1 MAEGEQS
8 MRLVELLRRIR
19 RDNGERSYRDIA
31 ERMNLA
37 HTRVGALLRGESLP
51 VDAKQLVALV
61 QALGGR
67 DDEIAE
73 ARKLY
78 AEARKEHIS
87 RTAAQR
93 QLMGWRQRSGW
104 LEQVRGIAPAEG
116 LADREAEL
124 AELAAFCAGDEPYA
138 WWRGEPW
145 AGKSA
150 LLSTFVLN
158 PPERV
163 EVVGFFLASFASDAN
178 AFTDALLEQLAAL
191 LEEPVPAS
199 LGLAARD
206 ASRRRLLRA
215 AAERC
220 RAMGHRLVLVVDGL
234 DQDQGAQP
242 SSGLPS
248 IASLL
253 PSTPADG
260 VQVIVTS
267 RPDPNV
273 AMELSPGHPLHR
285 CRARLLAVSRHGER
299 REHLARRELNALL
312 AGDPHHREV
321 LGLLTASG
329 GGLSRAELEEL
340 SGLATF
346 EIDQLFDGAFGRTV
360 AHRVDTTALE
370 QRHIL
375 TFAHESLRE
384 EADGR
389 FGVHVLGNYR
399 ERLHA
404 WADIYR
410 REGWPDR
417 TPGYLARGYPQLL
430 AATSDTARLLA
441 LALDRARHDRL
452 SVTTGSAAAS
462 FTEIEAA
469 LRLVHGDGSRDLVTL
484 VRLVV
489 CRHELE
495 HRAPDVPPGLPA
507 AWAALGRVAK
517 AQSLA
522 QSITDP
528 AERARSLEE
537 VAAVAAGTAD
547 REGAEEE
554 PRSGAAPTPGR
565 WDPPR
570 CGEPVEAVVAEASQ
584 GGGLVLGLFVL
595 CDVLRHA
602 PATDLCNRLA
612 DEAVRIQTSQQTLS
626 RILQLTAR
634 AEESA
639 GDRTADAESV
649 LLDEA
654 EAEAAAV
661 TTADELVHALSVLL
675 DTCARVNDLD
685 RAERIA
691 SRLRTAA
698 EALRPCVRYAEGV
711 QALARRHSPGH
722 WSWEEARRAGR
733 AADKAAELGR
743 AATHNA
749 QALALAALA
758 LALADGSRFEAAHAW
773 ASVAVTA
780 TDLATPPARR
790 AAAFTT
796 LAWAFSVLGDHQ
808 RGVRAAECAETT
820 PRSVTMPDQL
830 AYAVVALARAL
841 ADAGDEERADRAA
854 GAAAGLATGLVASS
868 TVPETRIRPLV
879 ELARFLYDARRPE
892 QARRII
898 GDAEAAAERLTDPME
913 QAMVLIALVGVL
925 SSAGLHRDATRL
937 ADRCVDQAA
946 VLARGAQRVHFVQA
960 QMLDGLARAM
970 AIAGHPTRGASIA
983 GMISHFP
990 SRRNSLAQLAAGRAS
1005 PAVAGPGPSGLA
1017 HPGFAGVTEQ
1027 VRRQAEEALRL
1038 AMDGKHE
1045 QAADLV
1051 ADLLVDG
1058 SWTAALPALAI
1069 VDREALAA
1077 AADDLL
1083 DGLA

>member
-8 MRLVELLRRIR
+8 VRLVALLRRIR

-31 ERMNLA
+31 KRMNLA
-37 HTRVGALLRGESLP
+37 HTRVGALLRGEGLP
-51 VDAKQLVALV
+51 VDRKQLGALV
-61 QALGGR
+61 EALGGG

-73 ARKLY
+73 AQKLY
-78 AEARKEHIS
+78 AEAQKEHTT
-87 RTAAQR
+87 RTAVR
-93 QLMGWRQRSGW
+93 RRLKRWRQRSGW
-104 LEQVRGIAPAEG
+104 LEQVRAIAPAEG
-116 LADREAEL
+116 LGDREAEL
-124 AELAAFCAGDEPYA
+124 AELAAFCAGDELYS

-150 LLSTFVLN
+150 LLSTFALN

-206 ASRRRLLRA
+206 ASRRRMLRA

-220 RAMGHRLVLVVDGL
+220 RAMGHRLVLIVDGL

-273 AMELSPGHPLHR
+273 AIELPPGHPLHR
-285 CRARLLAVSRHGER
+285 CRARPLAVSRHGER

-312 AGDPHHREV
+312 AGDPLHREV
-321 LGLLTASG
+321 LGLITASG
-329 GGLSRAELEEL
+329 GGLSAAELEEL

-346 EIDQLFDGAFGRTV
+346 EIDQLLDGAFGRTV
-360 AHRVDTTALE
+360 ARRVDLTALE
-370 QRHIL
+370 QHHIL

-384 EADGR
+384 EAHGR
-389 FGVHVLGNYR
+389 FGGHIRGNYR

-452 SVTTGSAAAS
+452 SVATGSAAAS

-469 LRLVHGDGSRDLVTL
+469 LRLVHGDGSRDLVAL
-484 VRLVV
+484 VRLAV

-495 HRAPDVPPGLPA
+495 HRAPDVPAGLPA

-522 QSITDP
+522 RSVTDP
-528 AERARSLEE
+528 AERARALEE
-537 VAAVAAGTAD
+537 VAAVAPGTAD
-547 REGAEEE
+547 RDGPGEE
-554 PRSGAAPTPGR
+554 PGCGAAATPGR

-570 CGEPVEAVVAEASQ
+570 YVEPVEAVVAETSQ

-602 PATDLCNRLA
+602 PTEDLRKRLV
-612 DEAVRIQTSQQTLS
+612 DEALRIQSSQETLS
-626 RILQLTAR
+626 RLLQLTAR
-634 AEESA
+634 AADSA
-639 GDRTADAESV
+639 GAGTADVVSV

-654 EAEAAAV
+654 EAEAAAI
-661 TTADELVHALSVLL
+661 TTPDELVHALSVLL
-675 DTCARVNDLD
+675 DTCARAYDLD

-691 SRLRTAA
+691 GRLRTAA
-698 EALRPCVRYAEGV
+698 EALRPCGGYAEEV
-711 QALARRHSPGH
+711 QSLARHHLPGR
-722 WSWEEARRAGR
+722 EKALRAAR
-733 AADKAAELGR
+733 AADKAAELSR

-749 QALALAALA
+749 QALALAALT
-758 LALADGSRFEAAHAW
+758 LALADGGRFETAHTWAA
-773 ASVAVTA
+773 VAQTA
-780 TDLATPPARR
+780 TELVTPATRR

-808 RGVRAAECAETT
+808 RGVRAAESAETT
-820 PRSVTMPDQL
+820 PRSVTTPDQL
-830 AYAVVALARAL
+830 AYAVVALAQAL

-854 GAAAGLATGLVASS
+854 GAAARLATAVIPPS

-879 ELARFLYDARRPE
+879 ELARFLYDARRPK
-892 QARRII
+892 QARLII
-898 GDAEAAAERLTDPME
+898 GDAEAAAERLTDPLE
-913 QAMVLIALVGVL
+913 QAMVFIALVGVL
-925 SSAGLHRDATRL
+925 TSAGLHRDAARL

-946 VLARGAQRVHFVQA
+946 VLARGAQRVYFAQA
-960 QMLDGLARAM
+960 QMLDILARGM
-970 AIAGHPTRGASIA
+970 AIAGHPTRGATIA

-990 SRRNSLAQLAAGRAS
+990 SRRNSLARLAAGRAAT
-1005 PAVAGPGPSGLA
+1005 AVPGPGPSGLA
-1017 HPGFAGVTEQ
+1017 RPGFAGVTEQ
-1027 VRRQAEEALRL
+1027 ARRQAEEALRL
-1038 AMDGKHE
+1038 ATNGEHE